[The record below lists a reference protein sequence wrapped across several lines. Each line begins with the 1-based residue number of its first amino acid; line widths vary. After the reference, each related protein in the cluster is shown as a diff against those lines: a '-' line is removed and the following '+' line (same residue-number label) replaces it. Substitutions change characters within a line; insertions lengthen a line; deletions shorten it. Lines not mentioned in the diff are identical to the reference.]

1 MEATSQTSTTP
12 PAAPPPPTSPPPRP
26 PVPRQRWGSRSR
38 TLRTVEILRRLLPF
52 VISFLR
58 DRRRWVLFGA
68 RRELPP
74 EVHRVRARRIVDQ
87 VTRLGPTFIKL
98 VQVFSSRSDI
108 IPEPYITELARLQD
122 AVQPVPFELIEA
134 VVVEEM
140 GRPVAELFEHIE
152 REPIAAASLGQV
164 HRARCDG
171 QEVAVKVIRPGVES
185 LVQLDLE
192 VSFRILF
199 VLNILF
205 PNHHIRALTSG
216 VREFDRRIHEELD
229 LRQEAKNTEQFRQRF
244 AGDDRVRAP
253 RVLGEFSRRRIMVT
267 EYIRGTKIDRL
278 HDEFAAGTLSFGRT
292 MEVLSEVY
300 VRMMLVDGILHA
312 DPHPGNILVQEDGTI
327 VFLDFGMVVQVER
340 GTREK
345 LFRLGLAAARD
356 DVDGIINVMYELG
369 MIDPE
374 ISRSEIRDA
383 AVRIIGI
390 LEQVRELSQRRV
402 QEMVQ
407 EIFDTFYTWPL
418 ILPQELVYFFRAL
431 VLLEGIGF
439 RYERDFNGI
448 ELAKTVIRRSSGDL
462 LGALGAQPRTM
473 ARTLVEEAEHTLR
486 ALHDLVRRAL
496 ARAISMVENGRPGF
510 EHAAP
515 RAARAAR
522 RRAADR
528 DHRPAR
534 GGEVHAD
541 LEAGALQYRNRD
553 ERVGIVAVDPSSP
566 FTGGALLGDRIRMNN
581 ISTDPGIFI
590 RSMATR
596 GSLGGLATTSKEVA
610 T

>member
-1 MEATSQTSTTP
+1 MEATSEKSTTFA
-12 PAAPPPPTSPPPRP
+12 AAPPPPKPQPRP

-38 TLRTVEILRRLLPF
+38 TLRTIEILRRLLPF
-52 VISFLR
+52 VFGFLR
-58 DRRRWVLFGA
+58 DRRRWILFGS
-68 RRELPP
+68 RRELSLDA
-74 EVHRVRARRIVDQ
+74 HRVRARRIVDQ

-122 AVQPVPFELIEA
+122 SVQPVPFEMIEA
-134 VVVEEM
+134 VLIEEM
-140 GRPVAELFEHIE
+140 GLPVSELFDHIE

-171 QEVAVKVIRPGVES
+171 EDVAVKVIRPGVEA
-185 LVQLDLE
+185 LVALDLE

-205 PNHHIRALTSG
+205 PNHHTRALTTG

-244 AGDDRVRAP
+244 ADDARVRAP
-253 RVLGEFSRRRIMVT
+253 RVLERFARRRILVT
-267 EYIRGTKIDRL
+267 EYIPGTKIDRL
-278 HDEFAAGTLSFGRT
+278 HAEFASGALSFERT

-300 VRMMLVDGILHA
+300 VRMMLVDGTLHA
-312 DPHPGNILVQEDGTI
+312 DPHPGNILVQADGTI

-383 AVRIIGI
+383 AVRIIAI
-390 LEQVRELSQRRV
+390 LEEVRELSQRRV

-439 RYERDFNGI
+439 RYERNFNGI
-448 ELAKTVIRRSSGDL
+448 VLAKTVIRRSSGEL
-462 LGALGAQPRTM
+462 LGALGTQPRNV

-486 ALHDLVRRAL
+486 ALHDLIRRTEREELRLRAHPRDVQQLERFIGLMVRRLLLGIFA
-496 ARAISMVENGRPGF
+496 AGIAISASLFFVATRSYIVLVAGNLAALFLFLVVILIPKHLLENPLRHTRGV
-510 EHAAP
+510 
-515 RAARAAR
+515 R
-522 RRAADR
+522 RRASR
-528 DHRPAR
+528 D
-534 GGEVHAD
+534 
-541 LEAGALQYRNRD
+541 
-553 ERVGIVAVDPSSP
+553 
-566 FTGGALLGDRIRMNN
+566 
-581 ISTDPGIFI
+581 
-590 RSMATR
+590 
-596 GSLGGLATTSKEVA
+596 
-610 T
+610 